1 MKLFSHLS
9 ALALVTVC
17 VILNASPLG
26 AQQVHQRLLPA
37 PVQIEYQEGSIDLSG
52 VCFAPVKSATK
63 EDDFA
68 LETLRQGL
76 HLRLRACGE
85 EKSLPIR
92 LERTGDIAALP
103 VPNETPGP
111 DSREAYSIAISRDG
125 VLIRG
130 RSSAAVYYGVQTLL
144 QMVERDAHGAF
155 RLPFATV
162 HDWPALSYR
171 GTLMDAGSE
180 GPMLTLDEVKHQL
193 DFIARWK
200 GNQYFFYSEGNIA
213 LRGYPLLNPNARFT
227 QQQIREIVS
236 YARERHIDVVPA
248 VEMYAHLHDLFRIEK
263 YSDLADFPHG
273 TQFNP
278 DDPRVQAILQDWA
291 NQLNDLFPST
301 FVDVGFDETWALLR
315 VDEKGKAESM
325 PVQLFI
331 KQLSTVAGM
340 FQARGKTVMAYADIM
355 VKIPGII
362 PRLPKGLI
370 ALPWWY
376 EPFGDGEYKRWLEPL
391 VAEHVPHIVASGVTS
406 WDSIAPDF
414 SKSFVNIDSLLVA
427 GRKSH
432 SLGLLNTLWTDDGQ
446 TLLQMS
452 WPGIAY
458 GAAAAWQQTPMRPET
473 FFADY
478 SRIQYPPEI
487 AADFAAALTSLDAAE
502 TSLQKAIGAETMKAF
517 WMDPFRAT
525 SLQALKPKRE
535 DLRQSRLHA
544 ENALEHFYAIKAA
557 APGTPHIDTF
567 IVGAQI
573 IDLAGMKFIYAGE
586 ISDAW
591 QTLPPRPTREQLMD
605 VLGQDI
611 SNETHS
617 RIMDMMDGVSET
629 RESYKAAWAEQYTP
643 YRLGTALGRW
653 DAEYA
658 FWRRAQ
664 ANFEGLRLGFKTG
677 DALPTVQQLAAQE
690 R

>member
-1 MKLFSHLS
+1 MKSLS
-9 ALALVTVC
+9 RLSSLALVAAC
-17 VILNASPLG
+17 FLLSASLLR
-26 AQQVHQRLLPA
+26 AQPVHQRLLPA
-37 PVQIEYQEGSIDLSG
+37 PAQIEYRDGSLNLSELCLAR
-52 VCFAPVKSATK
+52 VTPSTK

-68 LETLRQGL
+68 VQTLTEGL
-76 HLRLRACGE
+76 HSGLRACGHG
-85 EKSLPIR
+85 KNLPIR
-92 LERTGDIAALP
+92 LQRTGDIGALP
-103 VPNETPGP
+103 MPNETPGP
-111 DSREAYSIAISRDG
+111 NSREAYSIAISRDG
-125 VLIRG
+125 VSIGG

-144 QMVERDAHGAF
+144 QMVECDAHGAS

-193 DFIARWK
+193 DFIAKWK
-200 GNQYFFYSEGNIA
+200 GNQYFFYSEGNIEMH
-213 LRGYPLLNPNARFT
+213 GYPLLNPNARFT
-227 QQQIREIVS
+227 QQEVRDIVS
-236 YARERHIDVVPA
+236 YARDRHIDVVPA

-278 DDPRVQAILQDWA
+278 NDPRVQAILQDWA
-291 NQLNDLFPST
+291 NQLNALFPSK
-301 FVDVGFDETWALLR
+301 FVDVGFDETWSLLR
-315 VDEKGKAESM
+315 ANEKGKADSM
-325 PVQLFI
+325 AVQLFI
-331 KQLSTVAGM
+331 KQLTTVAGM
-340 FQARGKTVMAYADIM
+340 FQAQGKTVMAYADIM
-355 VKIPGII
+355 VKIPGIV

-376 EPFGDGEYKRWLEPL
+376 EPFGDAQYKRWLEPL
-391 VAEHVPHIVASGVTS
+391 VAEHVPHIVTSGVTS
-406 WDSIAPDF
+406 WDSIAPDY
-414 SKSFVNIDSLLVA
+414 SKSFENIDSLLVA

-458 GAAAAWQQTPMRPET
+458 GAAAAWQQAPMQRQT

-487 AADFAAALTSLDAAE
+487 AADFSAALTSLDAAE
-502 TSLQKAIGAETMKAF
+502 TSLQKAIGNETMNAF
-517 WMDPFRAT
+517 WKNPFRPS

-535 DLRQSRLHA
+535 DLRQARLHA
-544 ENALEHFYAIKAA
+544 EDALEHLYAIKAA

-586 ISDAW
+586 ISDAFR
-591 QTLPPRPTREQLMD
+591 TLPTHPTREQLMD

-617 RIMDMMDGVSET
+617 RIMDMMDGLTET
-629 RESYKAAWAEQYTP
+629 RRSYKAAWEQQYTP
-643 YRLGTALGRW
+643 YRMGTALGRW
-653 DAEYA
+653 DAEYE

-664 ANFEGLRLGFKTG
+664 AKFEDLRTGFKTG
-677 DALPTVQQLAAQE
+677 DPLPTVQQLTSTAH
-690 R
+690 

>member
-1 MKLFSHLS
+1 MKSLS
-9 ALALVTVC
+9 RLSSLALVAAC
-17 VILNASPLG
+17 FLLSASLLRGQP
-26 AQQVHQRLLPA
+26 VHPRLLPA
-37 PVQIEYQEGSIDLSG
+37 PVQIEYGDGSLDLSELCLAR
-52 VCFAPVKSATK
+52 VTPSTK

-68 LETLRQGL
+68 LQTLTDGL
-76 HLRLRACGE
+76 HSGLRACGHG
-85 EKSLPIR
+85 KSLPIR
-92 LERTGDIAALP
+92 LERTGDIGALP
-103 VPNETPGP
+103 MPNETPGP
-111 DSREAYSIAISRDG
+111 NSREAYSIAVSRDG
-125 VLIRG
+125 VSIGG

-144 QMVERDAHGAF
+144 QMVERDAHGAS

-180 GPMLTLDEVKHQL
+180 GPMLTVDEVKHQL
-193 DFIARWK
+193 DFIAKWK
-200 GNQYFFYSEGNIA
+200 GNQYFFYSEGNIE
-213 LRGYPLLNPNARFT
+213 LHGYPLLNPNARFT
-227 QQQIREIVS
+227 QQQVREIVS

-278 DDPRVQAILQDWA
+278 NDPRVQAMLQDWA
-291 NQLNDLFPST
+291 NQLNALFPSK
-301 FVDVGFDETWALLR
+301 FVDVGFDETWSLLR
-315 VDEKGKAESM
+315 ASEKGKADSM
-325 PVQLFI
+325 
-331 KQLSTVAGM
+331 A
-340 FQARGKTVMAYADIM
+340 A
-355 VKIPGII
+355 
-362 PRLPKGLI
+362 
-370 ALPWWY
+370 
-376 EPFGDGEYKRWLEPL
+376 EY
-391 VAEHVPHIVASGVTS
+391 
-406 WDSIAPDF
+406 
-414 SKSFVNIDSLLVA
+414 SKSFENIDSLLVA

-458 GAAAAWQQTPMRPET
+458 GAGAAWQQAPMQRET

-487 AADFAAALTSLDAAE
+487 AADFSAALTSLDAAE
-502 TSLQKAIGAETMKAF
+502 TSLQKAIGNETMKTF
-517 WMDPFRAT
+517 WKNPFRPS
-525 SLQALKPKRE
+525 SLQALKSKRE
-535 DLRQSRLHA
+535 DLRQARLHA
-544 ENALEHFYAIKAA
+544 EDALEHLYAIKAA

-567 IVGAQI
+567 IVGARI

-591 QTLPPRPTREQLMD
+591 QTLPPHPTREQLMD

-617 RIMDMMDGVSET
+617 RIMDMMDGLTET
-629 RESYKAAWAEQYTP
+629 RRSYKAAWAEQYTP
-643 YRLGTALGRW
+643 YRQGTALGRW
-653 DAEYA
+653 DAEYE

-664 ANFEGLRLGFKTG
+664 AKFEDLRTGFKTG
-677 DALPTVQQLAAQE
+677 NPLPTVQQLTSTAH
-690 R
+690 